1 MGTAV
6 MLNVGAG
13 LAQCGYAPIEH
24 GFVVFGFIGFV
35 VVVGGGGGVI
45 VVLVCFFGFLRQ
57 GSTLYPR

>member
-24 GFVVFGFIGFV
+24 GFVGFGFIGFV
-35 VVVGGGGGVI
+35 GGGGGGVI
-45 VVLVCFFGFLRQ
+45 VVLDCFFGFLRQ
-57 GSTLYPR
+57 GYTLYPR